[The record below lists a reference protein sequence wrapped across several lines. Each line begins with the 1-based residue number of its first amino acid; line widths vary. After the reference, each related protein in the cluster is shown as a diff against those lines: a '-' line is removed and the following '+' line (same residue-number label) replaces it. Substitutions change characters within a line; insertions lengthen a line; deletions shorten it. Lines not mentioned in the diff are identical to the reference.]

1 MIVIPAIDL
10 KDGKCVRLKQ
20 GRADKT
26 TVYSDDPAEM
36 ARRWAGEGAVYLHV
50 VDLDGAFGGRPAHP
64 EVIAEIAGAVD
75 IPVEVGGGLRTDED
89 VKAVLDHGVA
99 RAIVGTRALEDP
111 ECIAALAGQFGD
123 RLAVGIDARHGI
135 VQTKGWVETSEV
147 TAVDLAAKASAAGV
161 STIIYTDTSRDGML
175 MGTNTAA
182 VAEVCDVA
190 NCDVVAAG
198 GITNADDIR
207 ALQALDMS
215 NLVGA
220 IVGKALYEGS
230 TTLAELHEALK

>member
-20 GRADKT
+20 GRADKA

-64 EVIAEIAGAVD
+64 DVIAEIARAVD
-75 IPVEVGGGLRTDED
+75 IPIEVGGGLRNDED
-89 VKAVLDHGVA
+89 VQAVLDCGAA

-111 ECIAALAGQFGD
+111 ECVAALAERFGE
-123 RLAVGIDARHGI
+123 RLAVGIDARHGA
-135 VQTKGWVETSEV
+135 VQTKGWVETSTV
-147 TAVDLAAKASAAGV
+147 TAVDLAVKSWQAGA

-175 MGTNTAA
+175 MGINTAA
-182 VAEVCDVA
+182 VVEVCEAVA
-190 NCDVVAAG
+190 CDVIAAG
-198 GITNADDIR
+198 GITTADDIR
-207 ALQALDMS
+207 SLRALEMG
-215 NLVGA
+215 NLAGA

-230 TTLAELHEALK
+230 TTLAELQAAL